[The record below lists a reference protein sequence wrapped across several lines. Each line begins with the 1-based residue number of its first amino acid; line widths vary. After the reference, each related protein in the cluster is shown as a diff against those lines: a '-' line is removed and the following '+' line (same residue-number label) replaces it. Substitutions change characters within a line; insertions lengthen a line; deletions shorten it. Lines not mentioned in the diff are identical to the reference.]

1 VVGRIGQRQGNIWNT
16 ITNLHKAFL
25 HFINT
30 NNGSLKMAKGKKSQA
45 SKSRDWTP
53 KSQGSVKGNYP
64 VPKTWAIVHTKK
76 DGFQRLDM
84 DRDLKIG
91 KKNFPPALTGDRL
104 KDQENLRQYRAAV
117 RREMAKVNKQ
127 QPPKPRTIFDLLVLN
142 GANWKH
148 PNAATKAILEFIKNS
163 GMYCI
168 ALSVR
173 EAKLNLS

>member
-1 VVGRIGQRQGNIWNT
+1 
-16 ITNLHKAFL
+16 
-25 HFINT
+25 
-30 NNGSLKMAKGKKSQA
+30 MAKGKKSQA

-64 VPKTWAIVHTKK
+64 APKTWAIVHTKK
-76 DGFQRLDM
+76 DGFQRRDL

-127 QPPKPRTIFDLLVLN
+127 RPPKPRTIFDLLVLDE
-142 GANWKH
+142 GVSWKH
-148 PNAATKAILEFIKNS
+148 PSNASSAILHFIKNS
-163 GMYCI
+163 KMTCT
-168 ALSVR
+168 ALNMR
-173 EAKLNLS
+173 EFKFKMS

>member
-1 VVGRIGQRQGNIWNT
+1 
-16 ITNLHKAFL
+16 
-25 HFINT
+25 
-30 NNGSLKMAKGKKSQA
+30 MAKGKKSQA

-148 PNAATKAILEFIKNS
+148 PSNATNAILYFIKNS
-163 GMYCI
+163 KTACAAI
-168 ALSVR
+168 NKR
-173 EAKLNLS
+173 EFKLKVC

>member
-1 VVGRIGQRQGNIWNT
+1 
-16 ITNLHKAFL
+16 
-25 HFINT
+25 
-30 NNGSLKMAKGKKSQA
+30 MAKGKKSQA

-64 VPKTWAIVHTKK
+64 APKTWAIVHTKK

-142 GANWKH
+142 GATWKH
-148 PNAATKAILEFIKNS
+148 PSEAAKALLYFIKNS
-163 GMYCI
+163 KTACAAI
-168 ALSVR
+168 NKR
-173 EAKLNLS
+173 EFKLKMS